1 MSDDE
6 KIIPNEI
13 EKGHIVKVLVEG
25 DEEYY
30 ASVLSNEGEYLFVTY
45 FTPIGKN
52 YKTAPVH
59 SFEPKAEKVDFESLT
74 EHYLDSKE
82 IGVKKIG
89 KNMYVFGDE
98 IDPDSDSEIE
108 TEEDDSDS
116 VGSLK
121 DFVVSDSEEMG
132 ELPNDYKELDEQWN
146 KWSPKTKSGK
156 QFKRTIDQLEAIT
169 KIKGDNQRF

>member
-1 MSDDE
+1 MSE
-6 KIIPNEI
+6 ESIIPNEI
-13 EKGHIVKVLVEG
+13 EKGHIVKVLVDG
-25 DEEYY
+25 DDDEYY

-59 SFEPKAEKVDFESLT
+59 SFESKAEKVDFESLT

-98 IDPDSDSEIE
+98 IDPDS
-108 TEEDDSDS
+108 ED
-116 VGSLK
+116 
-121 DFVVSDSEEMG
+121 
-132 ELPNDYKELDEQWN
+132 
-146 KWSPKTKSGK
+146 T
-156 QFKRTIDQLEAIT
+156 
-169 KIKGDNQRF
+169 